1 MTMAVDLE
9 KQAKRQRRYTAGL
22 KKRGVLRRT
31 IMVPAL
37 CEDEWK
43 KARDR
48 LLRKWKKDGML

>member
-1 MTMAVDLE
+1 MAVDLE